1 MTTRK
6 LRFKSINATASTY
19 VGEVGTVFFDP
30 ATSQLRVGDGVTAGG
45 NPVTLDIGLATHDDA
60 TYINNL
66 LFQCQ
71 GPGFF
76 TSTDSLHA
84 ISGRITANNLVQ
96 QSALNGISSGISNM
110 ASGTTLSAVENALSI
125 QLSSVATSAGL
136 ATAQNSLNTITTNVS
151 TMASGT
157 TLTAVQSTL
166 STSII
171 TASNTIQTSLKGIG
185 FVPGTDDLHN
195 IRSAISTLQADI
207 NSIKTHLGI

>member
-6 LRFKSINATASTY
+6 LRFKSINAAASTY

-45 NPVTLDIGLATHDDA
+45 HSVTLDIGLATHDDA

-66 LFQCQ
+66 LFLQQ
-71 GPGFF
+71 GTGFG
-76 TSTDSLHA
+76 TGNDSLHV
-84 ISGRITANNLVQ
+84 ISGKITA
-96 QSALNGISSGISNM
+96 M
-110 ASGTTLSAVENALSI
+110 ASGTSLAAVQSSLSTSMSALAS
-125 QLSSVATSAGL
+125 SAGL

-157 TLTAVQSTL
+157 TLTAVQSSL
-166 STSII
+166 GSSITS
-171 TASNTIQTSLKGIG
+171 ASNVLKGIG